1 MNKIPDAL
9 DIIGQPGCDRRHNA
23 GRVGGMVALVRGCV
37 TDAAQP
43 ANSTDHHE
51 DDDDTE
57 GTGGSGSLCVPVE
70 RGFLKKI

>member
-9 DIIGQPGCDRRHNA
+9 DVIVQPGCDRRHNA
-23 GRVGGMVALVRGCV
+23 DHIGGMVALVRGCV
-37 TDAAQP
+37 IDVAQP

-51 DDDDTE
+51 DDDDDPE
-57 GTGGSGSLCVPVE
+57 TGGSLCVPVE